1 MGFVEQAES
10 WRAKAH
16 LSGVRLPVLVGV
28 TALAAL
34 VLIGAG
40 SALVHAAASD
50 GFSVSRDDGVLA
62 QGEARGNEGEAE
74 AAPAR
79 IAVHVGGAVA
89 EPGVREL
96 DEGARV
102 RDAVDAA
109 GGFAEGAARDAL
121 NLARVLVDGEQI
133 VVPTLDEVAAAAS
146 GGAGESGTATLQG
159 ATTAG
164 GKVNLN
170 RATAAELD
178 ALPGVGPS
186 TAEKIVADREANGP
200 FGTVED
206 LKRVSGIGD
215 KKFADLADL
224 VCVG

>member
-28 TALAAL
+28 TALAAI
-34 VLIGAG
+34 VMIAAG
-40 SALVHAAASD
+40 TALVKAGTAD
-50 GFSVSRDDGVLA
+50 GFSLSRDEGVLA
-62 QGEARGNEGEAE
+62 VDGDAGAGEGASE
-74 AAPAR
+74 PAST
-79 IAVHVGGAVA
+79 IVVHVGGAVA

-96 DEGARV
+96 EEGARV
-102 RDAVDAA
+102 QDAVDAA
-109 GGFAEGAARDAL
+109 GGFAEGAARDEL

-133 VVPTLDEVAAAAS
+133 VVPSLEEADAAAGAAPDGG
-146 GGAGESGTATLQG
+146 GGATG
-159 ATTAG
+159 ASSAG

-200 FGTVED
+200 FRTVED